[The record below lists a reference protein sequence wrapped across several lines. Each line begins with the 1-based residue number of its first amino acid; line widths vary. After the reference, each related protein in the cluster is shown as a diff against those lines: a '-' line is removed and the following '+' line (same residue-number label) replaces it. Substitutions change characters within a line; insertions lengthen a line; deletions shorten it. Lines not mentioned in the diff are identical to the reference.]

1 MEDHNMKK
9 KYFKPEIDVL
19 DEECCELLVTSKTG
33 VTSNLTGDETIE
45 VGEEPVEDGF
55 WGR

>member
-1 MEDHNMKK
+1 MKK